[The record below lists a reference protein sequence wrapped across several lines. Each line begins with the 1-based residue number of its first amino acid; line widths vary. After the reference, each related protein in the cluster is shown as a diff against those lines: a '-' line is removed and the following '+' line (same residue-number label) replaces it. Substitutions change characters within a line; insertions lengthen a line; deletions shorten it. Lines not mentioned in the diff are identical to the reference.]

1 MGFYYYFLD
10 VYEWCLLSLAP
21 SSQHST
27 LPRWGLQGGFI
38 GGAVVPRSLEMSLK
52 GRWNPLG
59 SIQPVPLQGAWSAA
73 EIFCWEIDECFTSS
87 TWGSLHC

>member
-21 SSQHST
+21 SSQRST
-27 LPRWGLQGGFI
+27 LPRWGRQGGFI
-38 GGAVVPRSLEMSLK
+38 GGAVAWRSLEMSLQ
-52 GRWNPLG
+52 GRCNPLG

-73 EIFCWEIDECFTSS
+73 DMFSWEMDECFTSS
-87 TWGSLHC
+87 TWDSLHC